1 MIAQRKVLLRLP
13 AVYLPRWPGVRLFI
27 LPYWQTIG
35 FVAMPHRNVALRLT
49 LAVGVL
55 LAAVAIWALMERQ
68 EIEADSSSLMDGR
81 NETVVYRQEQSPG
94 PVVAPEAVEN
104 AYTEQLEASDELD
117 NESLG
122 SKYPR
127 IVEVV
132 RYVNP
137 DDLTETGNVTP
148 APADATV
155 KQLRKVEFVAFQP
168 NEHEGNADE
177 KETILSRQPG
187 ASIMDEVDDYLWEVY
202 QRVPIKKDGTGDFT
216 WKDAAAAKQIGLSLR
231 DYVIGGMDPEFREQL
246 YHAGHAIDA
255 AGLQWSMLSAFR
267 DDYRQSLASGYK
279 ASVNN
284 SLHGG
289 SRRTGG
295 YGHGRAIDITGPD
308 GKESDVWKWM
318 DVHGAKYGL
327 HRPLAKADPAHV
339 QQVGDWHKI
348 ALALRESR
356 IGAGT
361 DAVALRESQTR
372 SATKAKVSVK
382 SAKAKGHKTA
392 VASAR

>member
-13 AVYLPRWPGVRLFI
+13 PVYLRWPAVRLFI
-27 LPYWQTIG
+27 LPYWQTIASVG
-35 FVAMPHRNVALRLT
+35 MRHRNIAFRLT
-49 LAVGVL
+49 LAVGML
-55 LAAVAIWALMERQ
+55 SGTIAIWVFMDRQ
-68 EIEADSSSLMDGR
+68 QIKSDTSLLTDVR
-81 NETVVYRQEQSPG
+81 ETVVYRGPSPAEPNVG
-94 PVVAPEAVEN
+94 EESSKHP
-104 AYTEQLEASDELD
+104 YTEQLEASDELN
-117 NESLG
+117 NEGLA
-122 SKYPR
+122 SKFPR
-127 IVEVV
+127 VVEVD
-132 RYVNP
+132 RYVNTN
-137 DDLTETGNVTP
+137 DLTEIGNVTP
-148 APADATV
+148 APADTIG
-155 KQLRKVEFVAFQP
+155 KELRAVNASVAFQP
-168 NEHEGNADE
+168 NEHEENADE
-177 KETILSRQPG
+177 KESMPSRHRG

-202 QRVPIKKDGTGDFT
+202 QRVPVKKDGTGDFT
-216 WKDAAAAKQIGLSLR
+216 WKDPAAAKQMGLSLR
-231 DYVIGGMDPEFREQL
+231 DYVISGMDPEFREQL
-246 YHAGHAIDA
+246 YHAGHAMDA

-295 YGHGRAIDITGPD
+295 YGHGRAIDITGPE

-327 HRPLAKADPAHV
+327 HRPLTKADPAHV

-356 IGAGT
+356 IGPGGG
-361 DAVALRESQTR
+361 AVVLGESQTR

-382 SAKAKGHKTA
+382 SAKAKGRKTV
-392 VASAR
+392 VASAK